1 LRVFKAKS
9 KRYDRLI
16 LMQICLLSYRA
27 YKYSGGQGIYVRYL
41 SRALQRLGHSVD
53 VVAGPPYPELADGI
67 NLIKLPSLDLYRLPE
82 KRRYF
87 INPMRLNTW
96 PNFVEWLGECSGI
109 FTEPHTFGMR
119 AQNMFRQDGHL
130 KKYDIVHDNQCITEG
145 ILKIRQMGIPMVTT
159 IHHPITIDRALALKA
174 SNSAYRSWGIRRW
187 YSFADTQIKV
197 AHRLSHFITDSEH
210 SLQEIMSS
218 FSLPRERFRIIY
230 CGVDTDV
237 FREQPDS
244 ERPGNR
250 ILVINSGDTPLK
262 GLKFLLEAVAELR
275 KTRAVELTIVGEPLV
290 KGYTEGLIEA
300 LCLGDCT
307 QYTGKIDTDKLV
319 GHYSSATMLVVP
331 SIYEGFGLPAAEAM
345 ACGTPVISTTA
356 GALPEVVGDAGILV
370 PPGDTGALVKSIESL
385 LDDEAKRK
393 ELGARGMERVKRLF
407 NWDNA
412 ARQTADY
419 YREAIESQ
427 VTIKVG

>member
-1 LRVFKAKS
+1 
-9 KRYDRLI
+9 
-16 LMQICLLSYRA
+16 MQICLLSYRA
-27 YKYSGGQGIYVRYL
+27 YQFSGGQGIYVRYL
-41 SRALQRLGHSVD
+41 SRSLQKLGHSVD
-53 VVAGPPYPELADGI
+53 VVAGPPYPDLADGI
-67 NLIKLPSLDLYRLPE
+67 NLIRLPSLDLYRLPE
-82 KRRYF
+82 KRRYL
-87 INPMRLNTW
+87 INPLRLNTW

-109 FTEPHTFGMR
+109 FTEPHTFAMR
-119 AQNMFRQDGHL
+119 AHDMFRQDGHL

-145 ILKIRQMGIPMVTT
+145 IFKIRQLGMPLVTT
-159 IHHPITIDRALALKA
+159 IHHPITIDRELALKA
-174 SNSAYRSWGIRRW
+174 SNSAYKSWGIRRW

-197 AHRLSHFITDSEH
+197 ARRLSHFITDSEH

-218 FSLPRERFRIIY
+218 FGLPRERFRIIY

-237 FREQPDS
+237 FTEQPGLR
-244 ERPGNR
+244 RPDNR

-275 KTRAVELTIVGEPLV
+275 KTRDVELTIVGEPLV
-290 KGYTEGLIEA
+290 KGYTEGLIES

-307 QYTGKIDTDKLV
+307 RYTGKIDTNSLV
-319 GHYSSATMLVVP
+319 KHYSSATMLVVP

-370 PPGDTGALVKSIESL
+370 PPGDTGALVASIKAL

-393 ELGARGMERVKRLF
+393 ELGAMGKERVKRLF

-419 YREAIESQ
+419 YREAIDGQ
-427 VTIKVG
+427 AKIKIKVG

>member
-1 LRVFKAKS
+1 
-9 KRYDRLI
+9 
-16 LMQICLLSYRA
+16 MQICLLSYRA

-41 SRALQRLGHSVD
+41 SRSLQRLGHSVD

-67 NLIKLPSLDLYRLPE
+67 NLIRLPSLDLYRLPE
-82 KRRYF
+82 KRRYL
-87 INPMRLNTW
+87 INPLLLNTW
-96 PNFVEWLGECSGI
+96 PNFVEWLGECSGH

-119 AQNMFRQDGHL
+119 AYNMFRQDGHL
-130 KKYDIVHDNQCITEG
+130 KKYDIVHDNQCVTEG
-145 ILKIRQMGIPMVTT
+145 MLKIRQMGMPLVTT
-159 IHHPITIDRALALKA
+159 IHHPITIDRELALKA
-174 SNSAYRSWGIRRW
+174 SDSAYRSWGIRRW

-197 AHRLSHFITDSEH
+197 ARRLTHFITDSQH

-218 FSLPRERFRIIY
+218 FGLPRERFKIIY
-230 CGVDTDV
+230 CGVDTDT
-237 FREQPDS
+237 FREQPGS
-244 ERPGNR
+244 TRPANR

-262 GLKFLLEAVAELR
+262 GLKYLLEAVAELR

-290 KGYTEGLIEA
+290 NGYTEGLIEG
-300 LCLGDCT
+300 LGLGDCT
-307 QYTGKIDTDKLV
+307 HYAGKIDTNSLV
-319 GHYSSATMLVVP
+319 SQYSSATMLVVP

-370 PPGDTGALVKSIESL
+370 PPGDTGALVESIKSL

-393 ELGARGMERVKRLF
+393 ELGARGVERVKRLF

-412 ARQTADY
+412 AGQTADY

-427 VTIKVG
+427 IKIKVG

>member
-1 LRVFKAKS
+1 
-9 KRYDRLI
+9 
-16 LMQICLLSYRA
+16 MHICLLSYRG
-27 YKYSGGQGIYVRYL
+27 YKFSGGQGIYVSYL
-41 SRALQRLGHSVD
+41 SRALQKLGHSVD
-53 VVAGPPYPELADGI
+53 VVAGPPYPDLADGI

-82 KRRYF
+82 RRRYL
-87 INPMRLNTW
+87 INPLKLNTW

-119 AQNMFRQDGHL
+119 VYDMFRQDGHL
-130 KKYDIVHDNQCITEG
+130 KKYDIVHDNQCVTHG
-145 ILKIRQMGIPMVTT
+145 MLKIRQMGMPLVTT
-159 IHHPITIDRALALKA
+159 IHHPITIDRELAVKA

-187 YSFADTQIKV
+187 YSFAETQIKV
-197 AHRLSHFITDSEH
+197 ARRLTHFITDSQH

-218 FSLPRERFRIIY
+218 FGLPRERFKIIY
-230 CGVDTDV
+230 CGVDTEV
-237 FREQPDS
+237 FRQQPGSQRLD
-244 ERPGNR
+244 NR

-290 KGYTEGLIEA
+290 KGYTEGLIEG
-300 LCLGDCT
+300 LGLGDCT
-307 QYTGKIDTDKLV
+307 KYTGKIDIESLV
-319 GHYSSATMLVVP
+319 RRYCSATMLVVP

-370 PPGDTGALVKSIESL
+370 PPGDTGALVESIKSL
-385 LDDEAKRK
+385 LDNETKRR
-393 ELGARGMERVKRLF
+393 EMGVRGAERVKRLF

-412 ARQTADY
+412 ATQTADY
-419 YREAIESQ
+419 YREAIGSQ
-427 VTIKVG
+427 GKNKMKVG

>member
-1 LRVFKAKS
+1 
-9 KRYDRLI
+9 
-16 LMQICLLSYRA
+16 
-27 YKYSGGQGIYVRYL
+27 
-41 SRALQRLGHSVD
+41 

-82 KRRYF
+82 KRRYL
-87 INPMRLNTW
+87 INPLKLNTW
-96 PNFVEWLGECSGI
+96 PNFVEWLGECSGC

-119 AQNMFRQDGHL
+119 AYNMFRQDGHL
-130 KKYDIVHDNQCITEG
+130 KKYDIVHDNQCITG
-145 ILKIRQMGIPMVTT
+145 GMLKIRQMGMPLVTT

-174 SNSAYRSWGIRRW
+174 SDSAYRSWGIRRW

-197 AHRLSHFITDSEH
+197 ARRLTHFITDSQH

-218 FSLPRERFRIIY
+218 FGLPRERFKIIY
-230 CGVDTDV
+230 CGVDTDT
-237 FREQPDS
+237 FRQQPGLQ
-244 ERPGNR
+244 RPANR

-262 GLKFLLEAVAELR
+262 GLKYLLEAMAELR
-275 KTRAVELTIVGEPLV
+275 RTRAVELTIVGEPLV
-290 KGYTEGLIEA
+290 NGYTEGLIDS
-300 LCLGDCT
+300 LSLGDCT
-307 QYTGKIDTDKLV
+307 QYTGKIDTDSLV
-319 GHYSSATMLVVP
+319 THYSSATMLVVP

-370 PPGDTGALVKSIESL
+370 PPGDTGALVESIKAL
-385 LDDEAKRK
+385 LDDDARRK
-393 ELGARGMERVKRLF
+393 ELGARGVERVKRLF

-412 ARQTADY
+412 ATQTADY

-427 VTIKVG
+427 IKIKVG

>member
-1 LRVFKAKS
+1 
-9 KRYDRLI
+9 
-16 LMQICLLSYRA
+16 MQICLLSYRA
-27 YKYSGGQGIYVRYL
+27 YQFSGGQGIYVRYL
-41 SRALQRLGHSVD
+41 SRSLQKLGHSVD
-53 VVAGPPYPELADGI
+53 VVAGPPYPDLADGI
-67 NLIKLPSLDLYRLPE
+67 NLIRLPSLDLYRLPE
-82 KRRYF
+82 KRRYL
-87 INPMRLNTW
+87 INPLRLNTW

-109 FTEPHTFGMR
+109 FTEPHTFAMR
-119 AQNMFRQDGHL
+119 AHDMFRQDGHL

-145 ILKIRQMGIPMVTT
+145 IFKIRQLGMPLVTT
-159 IHHPITIDRALALKA
+159 IHHPITIDRELALKA
-174 SNSAYRSWGIRRW
+174 SNSAYKSWGIRRW

-197 AHRLSHFITDSEH
+197 ARRLSHFITDSEH

-218 FSLPRERFRIIY
+218 FGLPRERFRIIY

-237 FREQPDS
+237 FTEQPGFR
-244 ERPGNR
+244 RPDNR

-275 KTRAVELTIVGEPLV
+275 KTRDVELTIVGEPLV
-290 KGYTEGLIEA
+290 KGYTEGLIES

-307 QYTGKIDTDKLV
+307 RYTGKIDTNSLV
-319 GHYSSATMLVVP
+319 KHYSSATMLVVP

-370 PPGDTGALVKSIESL
+370 PPGDTGALVASIKAL

-393 ELGARGMERVKRLF
+393 ELGAMGKERVKRLF

-419 YREAIESQ
+419 YREAIDGQ
-427 VTIKVG
+427 AKIKIKVG

>member
-1 LRVFKAKS
+1 
-9 KRYDRLI
+9 
-16 LMQICLLSYRA
+16 MQICLLSYRA

-41 SRALQRLGHSVD
+41 SRSLQKLGHSVD
-53 VVAGPPYPELADGI
+53 VVAGPPYPDLVDGI

-82 KRRYF
+82 KRRYL

-96 PNFVEWLGECSGI
+96 PNFAEWLGECSGI
-109 FTEPHTFGMR
+109 FSEPHTFAMR
-119 AQNMFRQDGHL
+119 AYNMFRQDGHL

-145 ILKIRQMGIPMVTT
+145 IFKISQLGMPLVTT
-159 IHHPITIDRALALKA
+159 IHHPITIDRELALKA
-174 SNSAYRSWGIRRW
+174 SKSAYKSWGIRRW

-197 AHRLSHFITDSEH
+197 ARRLSHFITDSEH
-210 SLQEIMSS
+210 SLKEITSS
-218 FSLPRERFRIIY
+218 FGLPRERFKIIY

-237 FREQPDS
+237 FKEQPGQQ
-244 ERPGNR
+244 RPGNR

-275 KTRAVELTIVGEPLV
+275 KTRAVELTIVGEPLH

-307 QYTGKIDTDKLV
+307 QYTGKIDTDSLV
-319 GHYSSATMLVVP
+319 RHYSSATMLVVP
-331 SIYEGFGLPAAEAM
+331 SIYVGFGLPAAEAM
-345 ACGTPVISTTA
+345 ACRTPVISTTA

-370 PPGDTGALVKSIESL
+370 PPGDTGALVASVKAL
-385 LDDEAKRK
+385 LDNEPRRK
-393 ELGARGMERVKRLF
+393 ELGAMGEERVKRLF

-419 YREAIESQ
+419 YREAVDSQ
-427 VTIKVG
+427 VKNKIKVG